1 MIKQAIIER
10 HMAKNLSDLWS
21 MAGAEMRSTNQQPS
35 RNGMLPTTID
45 LEVDP
50 YPVKPSDETPVL
62 ANTFATAL

>member
-1 MIKQAIIER
+1 
-10 HMAKNLSDLWS
+10 

-50 YPVKPSDETPVL
+50 FPVKPSDETPVL
-62 ANTFATAL
+62 ANTFATALWETLKERTQLNQTQTFNT